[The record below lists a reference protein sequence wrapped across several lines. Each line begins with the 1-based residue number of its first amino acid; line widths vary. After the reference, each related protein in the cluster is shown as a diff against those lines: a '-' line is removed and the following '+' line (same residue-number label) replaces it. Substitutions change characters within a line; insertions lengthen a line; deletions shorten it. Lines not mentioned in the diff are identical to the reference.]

1 MDEPETHSLPENAYR
16 LLAPGEVYRPI
27 VPASAQ
33 LPEATPRAVL
43 WGLFL
48 CAIFTAASA
57 YSGLKVGQVME
68 SAIPISILAIGL
80 ARTYAR
86 RSTLLE
92 NVIITGMGG
101 AAGAVVAGAI
111 FTLPALYILKL
122 DPQPWQTILICL
134 AGGCLGV
141 LFLIP
146 LRRYFVADMHGRFP
160 YPEAT
165 AITEVLVTGEKGGS
179 QAKLLLQDRKTHV

>member
-1 MDEPETHSLPENAYR
+1 MDAPETHSLPENAYR
-16 LLAPGEVYRPI
+16 ALAPGETYRPI
-27 VPASAQ
+27 VPASAN
-33 LPEATPRAVL
+33 LPEATSRSVGWGVL
-43 WGLFL
+43 L

-68 SAIPISILAIGL
+68 AAIPISILAIGL
-80 ARTYAR
+80 ARAYAR

-122 DPQPWQTILICL
+122 DPRPWQTIFICL
-134 AGGCLGV
+134 SGGCLGV
-141 LFLIP
+141 LFFIP
-146 LRRYFVADMHGRFP
+146 LRRYFVAEMHGRFP
-160 YPEAT
+160 
-165 AITEVLVTGEKGGS
+165 
-179 QAKLLLQDRKTHV
+179 